1 MEATVIAKLIEA
13 SPYLGFILL
22 FLWFESKREDKR
34 IANAA
39 ALETRREEHE
49 KKMQEKELQHAR
61 DINQLWA
68 LHFQNIANEIKAGN
82 QLLVEKLEEHEKQSA
97 ERYERIGVTQNLLKA
112 AASASERSKR

>member
-22 FLWFESKREDKR
+22 FLWFEMKREDKR
-34 IANAA
+34 IAGAT

-49 KKMQEKELQHAR
+49 KKMQDKELQHAR

-82 QLLVEKLEEHEKQSA
+82 QAMIEKLQEHDEASA
-97 ERYERIGVTQNLLKA
+97 ERYERLAITKELFKA
-112 AASASERSKR
+112 AQEKLKR

>member
-1 MEATVIAKLIEA
+1 MEASVIAKIIEA

-34 IANAA
+34 IAGAS

-82 QLLVEKLEEHEKQSA
+82 QALIDKLEEHDKNTA
-97 ERYERIGVTQNLLKA
+97 EHYERIGVTQNLLKA
-112 AASASERSKR
+112 AAAAAEKNRR

>member
-1 MEATVIAKLIEA
+1 MIETTVIAKLIEA

-22 FLWFESKREDKR
+22 FLWYEAKREDKR
-34 IANAA
+34 IAGAA

-82 QLLVEKLEEHEKQSA
+82 QALIEKLEEHDKSSA
-97 ERYERIGVTQNLLKA
+97 DRYERIGITKDLLKMA
-112 AASASERSKR
+112 QEKTRR

>member
-34 IANAA
+34 IVGAA

-49 KKMQEKELQHAR
+49 KKMQERDLQHAR

-82 QLLVEKLEEHEKQSA
+82 QALIDKLEEHDKNSE
-97 ERYERIGVTQNLLKA
+97 ERYERMAVTKELLKA
-112 AASASERSKR
+112 AAEQRKAR